1 MEPESKP
8 VADSSSSGE
17 VRPRRIQGKDGI
29 RNMVEDKRRRQRII
43 ETAKQTL
50 AAGHGQLPFGQRL
63 VQRITQRSVKF
74 VRWLRSFL
82 FSRASWH
89 DACTDIARRYLI
101 W

>member
-1 MEPESKP
+1 
-8 VADSSSSGE
+8 
-17 VRPRRIQGKDGI
+17 
-29 RNMVEDKRRRQRII
+29 MVEDKRRRRRILK
-43 ETAKQTL
+43 TAQQTR

-89 DACTDIARRYLI
+89 DACADIARRYLI